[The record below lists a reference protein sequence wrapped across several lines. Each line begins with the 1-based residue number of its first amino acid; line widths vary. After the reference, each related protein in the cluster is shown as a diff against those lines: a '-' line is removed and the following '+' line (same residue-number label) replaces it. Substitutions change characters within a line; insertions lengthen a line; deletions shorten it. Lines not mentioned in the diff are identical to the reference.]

1 MGNSESSSSGN
12 SSSSKP
18 IGSERGP
25 LRALSDAIDFVSES
39 KDNPVRSYVHEKYHE
54 TAAAFKSDKREDQA
68 NAQRHYVNRTGDGKM
83 YDDKDDKRI
92 SARIRIMGDFSGKAV
107 IVTGSSRGIG
117 REVALAFGREGA
129 FLTVHGQ
136 SKEKLD
142 ETLELLRLSG
152 VEGKRIVVVLGPI
165 QDEKIANAIVDETV
179 KKFGRIDVLVNN
191 AGTAKLEGED
201 PNTLKNYDHVFDVNV
216 RSVMQL
222 TNLAAPHLAKTK
234 GNVINVSSGL
244 AFKPRP
250 MVTHYSMSKAALDHY
265 TRNVANTLGAQ
276 GIRVNSVNPGV
287 IRTDFRTRQG
297 IPQDA
302 EAKME
307 EDYTKNKIILG
318 RFGEASE
325 IAEVI
330 LFVAS
335 SKASYIT
342 GTTIVVDGGLLV
354 HA

>member
-1 MGNSESSSSGN
+1 MGE
-12 SSSSKP
+12 
-18 IGSERGP
+18 
-25 LRALSDAIDFVSES
+25 
-39 KDNPVRSYVHEKYHE
+39 
-54 TAAAFKSDKREDQA
+54 
-68 NAQRHYVNRTGDGKM
+68 
-83 YDDKDDKRI
+83 
-92 SARIRIMGDFSGKAV
+92 FSGKAV

-129 FLTVHGQ
+129 FLTIHGQ

-142 ETLELLRLSG
+142 ETLELLRQSG

-165 QDEKIANAIVDETV
+165 QEEKIAKAIVDETV

-201 PNTLKNYDHVFDVNV
+201 HNTLKDFDHVFNVNV
-216 RSVMQL
+216 RSVLQL

-250 MVTHYSMSKAALDHY
+250 MVTHYCMSKAALDHY
-265 TRNVANTLGAQ
+265 TKNAANTLGAQ

-287 IRTDFRTRQG
+287 IKTDFRTRQG
-297 IPQDA
+297 IPLEA

-307 EDYTKNKIILG
+307 EDYSKNKIILG
-318 RFGEASE
+318 RYGEASE

-342 GTTIVVDGGLLV
+342 GTTIIADGGLLV